1 MEGRGT
7 GERVSNKGANR
18 ITSSAP
24 RRGKSSEQQLPEP
37 GAVRLPAAAAAARAV
52 LSASRTSHRT
62 LRPPR

>member
-24 RRGKSSEQQLPEP
+24 RGGKSSEQQLPEP
-37 GAVRLPAAAAAARAV
+37 GAVRLPAAAAARAV

-62 LRPPR
+62 LRPPH